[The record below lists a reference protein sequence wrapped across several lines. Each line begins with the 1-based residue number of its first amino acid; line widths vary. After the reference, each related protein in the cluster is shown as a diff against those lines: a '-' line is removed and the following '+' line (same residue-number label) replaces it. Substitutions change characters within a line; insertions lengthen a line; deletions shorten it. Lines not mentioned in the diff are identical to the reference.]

1 MDHDASVRRADSE
14 IRLAARAL
22 RECWPVPADRREGLV
37 KVLLDVAED
46 PRAKGRDRAI
56 AIKSLLS
63 AGRLNLEAVKVAQAC
78 EYGDVLGEL
87 RALREELGCGQLG
100 EGPSGIGPAP

>member
-1 MDHDASVRRADSE
+1 M
-14 IRLAARAL
+14 
-22 RECWPVPADRREGLV
+22 
-37 KVLLDVAED
+37 LLDVAED

-63 AGRLNLEAVKVAQAC
+63 AGRLNLEAVKVAQSC
-78 EYGDVLGEL
+78 EYGAVLEEL

-100 EGPSGIGPAP
+100 EGPSGISPAP